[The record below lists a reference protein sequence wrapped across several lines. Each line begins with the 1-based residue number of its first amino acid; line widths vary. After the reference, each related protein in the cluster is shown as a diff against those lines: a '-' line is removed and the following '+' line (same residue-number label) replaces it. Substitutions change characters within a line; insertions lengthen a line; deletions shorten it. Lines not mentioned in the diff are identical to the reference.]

1 MEIFYREQ
9 VVCAFEYPAL
19 LVDALAGW
27 AMTVPAQLV
36 PRIGK
41 L

>member
-1 MEIFYREQ
+1 MEVFYREQ
-9 VVCAFEYPAL
+9 VVCAFEYPTL
-19 LVDALAGW
+19 LVDALASR
-27 AMTVPAQLV
+27 AMTVSAKLV